1 ISLTPIPLDRT
12 PFPMPVDATFTMFF
26 TIQPGGAYLST
37 PGSIKGGWLVYPN
50 MGQSRVGKRVQFFN
64 YDPDDKGWYPY
75 GMGTVTR
82 TQVIPDTK
90 TRIYGFTGA
99 SFNDGTQ
106 PPPGGRTPD
115 GPTKGDPVD
124 PSTGTLIVTK
134 TDLYIPDVMPLT
146 LTRTYNSQDPE
157 QRAFGIGMTHSYA
170 LFEHSENFPAE
181 ADLIQADGGRIHF
194 ERTSDPA
201 LPWYATIFEHT
212 ATPTAFYKSKL
223 T

>member
-1 ISLTPIPLDRT
+1 
-12 PFPMPVDATFTMFF
+12 
-26 TIQPGGAYLST
+26 
-37 PGSIKGGWLVYPN
+37 
-50 MGQSRVGKRVQFFN
+50 
-64 YDPDDKGWYPY
+64 
-75 GMGTVTR
+75 
-82 TQVIPDTK
+82 
-90 TRIYGFTGA
+90 
-99 SFNDGTQ
+99 
-106 PPPGGRTPD
+106 
-115 GPTKGDPVD
+115 
-124 PSTGTLIVTK
+124 
-134 TDLYIPDVMPLT
+134 DVMPLT

-223 T
+223 TFWGGIIANGGWQLTRTDGTVYVFGHGAPLQAIRDRYGNETRLTWSDSNNYGSGAGY